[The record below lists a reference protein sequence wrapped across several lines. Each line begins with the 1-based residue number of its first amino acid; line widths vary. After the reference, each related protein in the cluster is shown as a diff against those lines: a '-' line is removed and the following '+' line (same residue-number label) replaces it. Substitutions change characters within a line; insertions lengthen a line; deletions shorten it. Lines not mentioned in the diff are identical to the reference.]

1 MRLVIGNKAYSSW
14 SLRGWLLIKATGLPF
29 EEELVPLY
37 EPGSKERMLAATPS
51 GKVPCLIDGPVA
63 VWDSLAILEYL
74 NERLPQARLYPVD
87 PAERAMHRSMV
98 AEIQSGFSTIRT
110 LCGMN
115 LRRTPGPPQKPHRRT
130 GPGHRPP
137 GRHRRDLA
145 RPASRPA
152 GRAQRPG
159 SLPDPRGGPFPPLP
173 TPHEPPFGS
182 RLRRPAG
189 PSPLPGMG
197 TGGPPGTLVHSA
209 IRGDLARA

>member
-98 AEIQSGFSTIRT
+98 AEIHSGFSTIRT

-115 LRRTPGPPQKPHRRT
+115 LRRTPGPPPKATPPNWTRT
-130 GPGHRPP
+130 SPAWTPSPRPCP
-137 GRHRRDLA
+137 
-145 RPASRPA
+145 PSVPA
-152 GRAQRPG
+152 GRSG
-159 SLPDPRGGPFPPLP
+159 S
-173 TPHEPPFGS
+173 T
-182 RLRRPAG
+182 AWK
-189 PSPLPGMG
+189 PS
-197 TGGPPGTLVHSA
+197 
-209 IRGDLARA
+209 